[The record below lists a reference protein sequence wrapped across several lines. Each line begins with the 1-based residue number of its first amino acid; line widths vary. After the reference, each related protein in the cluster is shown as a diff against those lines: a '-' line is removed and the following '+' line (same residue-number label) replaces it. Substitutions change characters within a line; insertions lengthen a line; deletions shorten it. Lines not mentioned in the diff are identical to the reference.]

1 MPGQSPP
8 DSAARLRQRQ
18 NELPGVADTR
28 PHELTVS
35 GWELAETLACIKRDG
50 GAV

>member
-1 MPGQSPP
+1 LPYSTEF
-8 DSAARLRQRQ
+8 AARPRQRQ
-18 NELPGVADTR
+18 DDLPGLADHR

-35 GWELAETLACIKRDG
+35 GWELAETLARIKRDG